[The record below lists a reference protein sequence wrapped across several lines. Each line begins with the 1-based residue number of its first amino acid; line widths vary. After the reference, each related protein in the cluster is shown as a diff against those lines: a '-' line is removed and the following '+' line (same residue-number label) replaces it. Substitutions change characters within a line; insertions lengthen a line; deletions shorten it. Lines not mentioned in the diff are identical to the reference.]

1 MQLSKLALSA
11 PNADDLVF
19 GAEGHVDD
27 GFVFAVVKP
36 LSSTEEQRSLFTTT
50 SYGKKFLPFFFNT
63 TRSEKDTIRA
73 LIRPRGRLFGS

>member
-1 MQLSKLALSA
+1 MISILTSFYLSGFIFVQLSKLALSA

-50 SYGKKFLPFFFNT
+50 SYG
-63 TRSEKDTIRA
+63 
-73 LIRPRGRLFGS
+73 